1 MNDETLDGA
10 LRVSGNIVDLAAME
24 VFPGTLVL
32 RDGRIAQILREPL
45 AEYSTYLIPGFVDAH
60 VHVESSMLPPAEMAR
75 LVLPFGTV
83 AVVADPHEI
92 ANVLGVEGVAYML
105 DSASKSP
112 LHFHFGAPS
121 CVPATPFE
129 TAGAE
134 LSVASVEQLLDD
146 PRIGFLSEVMNF
158 PGVLAG
164 DPSVL
169 AKIRAAKERGKRVDG
184 HAPGLRGDAA
194 RKYAA
199 AGIETDHECADLEE
213 AKEKIAAGMY
223 IALREGSAAK
233 NLDALLP
240 LLKDHP
246 ERCFFCTDDAHPDD
260 LARGHI
266 DALARRA
273 IAAGYDVLTV
283 LRVACR
289 NAVQHYGLPVGQLQ
303 VFDRAD
309 FVEVSDLV
317 SLRVVRTFVRGER
330 VAERG
335 KCLLPFAAAPRVNR
349 FFLETPLLPEA
360 FFVLA
365 RGERVRILVA
375 TDGSLFTTE
384 VQERPT
390 IRDGRVIADPSR
402 DLLLLTVVNRYQPRA
417 PAVALARGFG
427 LKRGAIA
434 SSVAHD
440 SHNIVAV
447 GADEASLCRAVNAI
461 IAEKGGLALV
471 DGEQTWVLPL
481 PIAGLMSD
489 QEGHVVAQQY
499 ARLSQ
504 YARDALGSKLGAPL
518 MTLSFMALLVIPR
531 LKLGDL
537 GLFCGD
543 TFRFV
548 DLFVDAQPDAGL
560 VSEQQV

>member
-10 LRVSGNIVDLAAME
+10 LRVSGNIVDLVAME

-32 RDGRIAQILREPL
+32 QRGRIAQILREPS
-45 AEYSTYLIPGFVDAH
+45 AQYSTYLIPGFVDAH

-92 ANVLGVEGVAYML
+92 ANVLGAEGIAYML
-105 DSASKSP
+105 DSAAKSP
-112 LHFHFGAPS
+112 LLFHFGAPS

-134 LSVASVEQLLDD
+134 LSVASVEALLDD

-169 AKIRAAKERGKRVDG
+169 AKIRAAKARGKRVDG

-194 RKYAA
+194 RRYAS
-199 AGIETDHECADLEE
+199 AGIETDHECGDLEE
-213 AKEKIAAGMY
+213 ANEKIAAGMS

-240 LLKDHP
+240 LLKNHAD
-246 ERCFFCTDDAHPDD
+246 RCFFCTDDAHPDD

-289 NAVQHYGLPVGQLQ
+289 NAVQHYGLSVGQLQ
-303 VFDRAD
+303 VSDSAD
-309 FVEVSDLV
+309 FLVVSDLV
-317 SLRVVRTFVRGER
+317 SLCVLRTFVRGEL

-335 KCLLPFAAAPRVNR
+335 KCLLPFTAAARVNR
-349 FFLETPLLPEA
+349 FLLETLLVPEA
-360 FFVLA
+360 FFIPA
-365 RGERVRILVA
+365 RGEQVRVLVA
-375 TDGSLFTTE
+375 KDGSLFTTE
-384 VQERPT
+384 SQEKPT
-390 IRDGRVIADPSR
+390 ILDGRVVADPSR
-402 DLLLLTVVNRYQPRA
+402 DLLLLTVVNRYQQTK
-417 PAVALARGFG
+417 PAVALVRGFG
-427 LKRGAIA
+427 LRRGAIA

-447 GADEASLCRAVNAI
+447 GADETSLCRAVNAI
-461 IAEKGGLALV
+461 IAEKGGLSLV
-471 DGEQTWVLPL
+471 DGEETRVLPL

-489 QEGHVVAQQY
+489 QEGHVAAQQY

-504 YARDALGSKLGAPL
+504 YAQNALGSPLGAPF

-543 TFRFV
+543 TFQFV
-548 DLFVDAQPDAGL
+548 DLFVAA
-560 VSEQQV
+560 SA